1 MGELC
6 ETMMRAVLLLA
17 IVASVASI
25 ELNPDN
31 FDEVTSGKSVFIKF
45 LAPWWGHCKSMKPAW
60 DQLMEEFKDSK
71 TAVVADVDCTV
82 HQDLCGK
89 HGVQGYPTIK
99 YGDPN
104 NLEDYQGGRSFEDL
118 QTFAKENL
126 GPSCGPANLDIC
138 DAEQKKSVEEAMALS
153 AEDLDKKIAE
163 GEKKVEDAESTF
175 KSEVEKHQAKY
186 ESLQKEK
193 DEAIAAVK
201 KGGLGMLKSVKASK
215 KQAFF

>member
-1 MGELC
+1 
-6 ETMMRAVLLLA
+6 
-17 IVASVASI
+17 
-25 ELNPDN
+25 
-31 FDEVTSGKSVFIKF
+31 
-45 LAPWWGHCKSMKPAW
+45 MKPAW

-126 GPSCGPANLDIC
+126 GPSCGPANLDLC

-163 GEKKVEDAESTF
+163 GEKKMEDAESTF
-175 KSEVEKHQAKY
+175 KSEVEKLQAKY

-193 DEAIAAVK
+193 DETIAAVK

-215 KQAFF
+215 K